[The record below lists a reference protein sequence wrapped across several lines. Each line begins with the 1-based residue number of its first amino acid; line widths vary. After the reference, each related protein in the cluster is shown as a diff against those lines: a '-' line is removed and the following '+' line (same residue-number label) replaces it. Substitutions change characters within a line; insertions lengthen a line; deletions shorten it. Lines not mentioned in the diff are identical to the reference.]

1 MAEPPLL
8 TDNARS
14 TNLRT
19 ITTRVYGAL
28 GSFNNLLLIPLFT
41 VMVLETSTGVDAR
54 RVVSFDLVNLG
65 FCACFALEWMLGLLL
80 AENRKAYLLSFE
92 KALDGISSVPFGFL
106 FQGLRIARLVRV
118 LRVVRL
124 LVRARRFRGKG
135 TKMLRVAG
143 VVGATVFAGAMALR
157 IVEPDT
163 GDSLMDALWW
173 SLITVST
180 VGYGDIVPLTD
191 TGRIVAAVLVFFGI
205 GVFGYVAGF
214 MSSLMEDPDEDEIL
228 SAVRRIEQQLAAL
241 SASREGAIEQPP
253 AAPAEDG
260 EVPAG

>member
-1 MAEPPLL
+1 MAEPPPV

-14 TNLRT
+14 TNLCT

-41 VMVLETSTGVDAR
+41 VMVLETSTGVDAD

-65 FCACFALEWMLGLLL
+65 FCASFALEWLLGLLL
-80 AENRKAYLLSFE
+80 AESRKAYLLSFE
-92 KALDGISSVPFGFL
+92 KALDGISSIPFGYL

-118 LRVVRL
+118 LRV
-124 LVRARRFRGKG
+124 
-135 TKMLRVAG
+135 LRVAG

-163 GDSLMDALWW
+163 GDSLVDALWW

-180 VGYGDIVPLTD
+180 VGYGDIIPQTD

-228 SAVRRIEQQLAAL
+228 SSVKRIEQQLAAL
-241 SASREGAIEQPP
+241 TESRE
-253 AAPAEDG
+253 AAPG
-260 EVPAG
+260 RSRGAGGGALPE